1 MRSEHRITKEL
12 WETHFMEEETEK
24 KEKNVLTA
32 QGPVGIRTQ
41 LSDLCV
47 FLLFL
52 PSWRNWFQ

>member
-1 MRSEHRITKEL
+1 
-12 WETHFMEEETEK
+12 MEEETEK

-47 FLLFL
+47 FLCSF
-52 PSWRNWFQ
+52 PVGETGFSK